1 VAFQVSKRTLW
12 QLPAAVLALVLNV
25 VLDFILIPRLGILG
39 SGVASVVSQAVAL
52 GLGILLARRIGA
64 MPLPLR
70 ACGQVGAAAAGMTLM
85 ALCTS
90 HLPFI
95 VSALLATLTYVAL
108 SVAFR
113 WKVRPLAV
121 MGSQS

>member
-95 VSALLATLTYVAL
+95 VSALFATLTYVAL
-108 SVAFR
+108 TVAFR